1 MYVLYSPTIDCPGT
15 LHIYRVTTVS
25 EWIYLVTGMLPRVGK
40 SRPAVPGTPLKFRS
54 FRRPLDL
61 QRDKTFISIVL
72 YKQIKQFV

>member
-1 MYVLYSPTIDCPGT
+1 MYSLTIDCTGT
-15 LHIYRVTTVS
+15 LHRYRFTLP

-61 QRDKTFISIVL
+61 QRDKTFNSIVL
-72 YKQIKQFV
+72 